1 MLGWFLRIALL
12 LAPLLFAAGAQASE
26 GYDSHDPDS
35 LLRMTSGMSTS
46 EQAQF
51 IQDFELL
58 VYLHGGGTGE
68 AGMGD
73 GSAVL
78 NGYTV
83 EKVRAEVALAPG
95 YIKEKNARFIKST
108 IAKMDQEGG
117 HEACIYRNR
126 FGLFGPPLEYLN
138 PYDRCK
144 RYSREA
150 LQAMLQDP
158 NGQGQAPP
166 AAPAASGSPSG
177 IDNAGAPAPNP
188 ATGQVNAQP
197 NLAPPKAAVVGS
209 PQMTDVGGGVLR
221 QAGSGLQWA
230 RQDNGVDIGWTGA
243 RAYCKGLGTAGGG
256 WRLPKVE
263 ELRRIVD
270 PNLQFRMAG
279 KAPVRVSP
287 LFSLSDQCA
296 WSSNAEI
303 AGNFVVSATRV
314 ALMSGVAA
322 KAAPGTTSGLRAL
335 CVRDSPGDAASE
347 GH

>member
-1 MLGWFLRIALL
+1 MLRWSVRIVLL
-12 LAPLLFAAGAQASE
+12 LALLLFAAGAQASE
-26 GYDSHDPDS
+26 RYDARDPNS
-35 LLRMTSGMSTS
+35 LMLMTSGMSTS
-46 EQAQF
+46 EQVQF

-68 AGMGD
+68 AGIGD
-73 GSAVL
+73 GSGVL

-83 EKVRAEVALAPG
+83 EKVRAEIALAPG

-126 FGLFGPPLEYLN
+126 FGLYGPPLEYLN

-150 LQAMLQDP
+150 LREMLGDP
-158 NGQGQAPP
+158 DGQGSATPT
-166 AAPAASGSPSG
+166 APAASGSPSR
-177 IDNAGAPAPNP
+177 IDDAGAPAPNP
-188 ATGQVNAQP
+188 ATGQVIAQP
-197 NLAPPKAAVVGS
+197 NLALPKAIVVGS
-209 PQMTDVGGGVLR
+209 PQMTDLGGGVLR

-230 RQDNGVDIGWTGA
+230 RQDNGGDIGWAGA
-243 RAYCKGLGTAGGG
+243 RAYCKGMGTAGGG

-263 ELRRIVD
+263 ELRSIVD
-270 PNLQFRMAG
+270 SNVEFRMAG

-322 KAAPGTTSGLRAL
+322 KAAPGITSGLRAL
-335 CVRDSPGDAASE
+335 CVRDSPGDAASQ